1 MKMINEIKNS
11 NLIKLVLL
19 NQIVENDNSLMIINL
34 KLCKYFYYKQYLTIT
49 I

>member
-19 NQIVENDNSLMIINL
+19 NQIVENDNSFNDN
-34 KLCKYFYYKQYLTIT
+34 
-49 I
+49 